1 MSKHRRHHHSNSGAN
16 KTRQQVQTYQ
26 RSHYDLAAE
35 SQIQPK
41 HFTGNLATDV
51 QNHFSGKPSFAMPN
65 LFPLKKGGKAAK
77 VAEQA
82 QPEVTV
88 EDAGKKYIVD
98 TNVLI
103 SCPNI
108 IADEDDESW
117 REVIDADPKLD
128 NATII
133 IPQVVFDELDNMKS
147 EVSHRGTVARMIFR
161 RLSKIIPNTKRSLGE
176 IAAMENPVPLG
187 WKNQSVCVLPL
198 PKDFYRILPWVP
210 DRDDNDGWIA
220 VTALY
225 ATLLMEGININ
236 ALIAKKKDAPKDEA
250 NKELFNI
257 MEWRTKKK
265 DESSV
270 FLLTNDHGLMI
281 KANNYGVRTKHFR
294 FKKPRVINGIRDMT
308 VPREFYELAVDN
320 SKEGLDAGYFEQFF
334 PEEPPLT
341 ANEYII
347 MRLDEEIIPNWYLI
361 DSAEFKNIFR
371 YNKKDNR
378 LHPISV
384 GKGQK
389 PINAGIAA
397 YYDAMNDERIKVINV
412 TGMAG
417 TGKTYQAITH
427 AMKAIRNGEFVRA
440 ILIPAKSASNPLGAL
455 PGNKE
460 QKMEPLVAI
469 AKAAIRSYLSE
480 TQTFKDWRARLRK
493 FSEEPQISEEDT
505 NGEKYGKSKKKGR
518 RDYYSDYDSA
528 HTTGSSPGTFDD
540 LDGFRFANIPVKNGD
555 GSGHSK
561 KREKESKAYYP
572 SKSDKAQTNEHKLT
586 YAEALEKQVDLTYKN
601 YFTCIPLEEVQGC
614 TFDHSIIIIDEAQ
627 RIKTDTADT
636 LLPRAGKDSKLFVLG
651 DISQIQDSN
660 REKQFNN
667 ALYYSRELFFDS
679 EICANIQL
687 TENLRS
693 DIADVMTQNRN
704 VVRMRM
710 GLI

>member
-1 MSKHRRHHHSNSGAN
+1 MSKHRKHHHSSSGP
-16 KTRQQVQTYQ
+16 KTRQQGQTYQ
-26 RSHYDLAAE
+26 YSHFSLAAKP
-35 SQIQPK
+35 QVQPFQHDGK
-41 HFTGNLATDV
+41 FSLA
-51 QNHFSGKPSFAMPN
+51 KPVKGLLAP
-65 LFPLKKGGKAAK
+65 KKETTK
-77 VAEQA
+77 VTALDNSKGA
-82 QPEVTV
+82 V
-88 EDAGKKYIVD
+88 EDAGKKYVVD

-108 IADEDDESW
+108 IADPNDELW
-117 REVIDADPKLD
+117 QEVIGADPKLD

-133 IPQVVFDELDNMKS
+133 IPQVVFDELDHMKS
-147 EVSHRGTVARMIFR
+147 EVSHRGMVARMLLR
-161 RLSKIIPNTKRSLGE
+161 RLANIIPNTKRSLE
-176 IAAMENPVPLG
+176 DIAAMRDPVPMG
-187 WKNQSVCVLPL
+187 WKNQSVCILPL

-210 DRDDNDGWIA
+210 DRNENDGWIA

-225 ATLLMEGININ
+225 ATLFYEGVDIN
-236 ALIAKKKDAPKDEA
+236 ALISNKKEKTENDKAKEQ
-250 NKELFNI
+250 FNI
-257 MEWRTKKK
+257 MQWRTKKK
-265 DESSV
+265 DDSTV
-270 FLLTNDHGLMI
+270 FLMTNDNGLLVR
-281 KANNYGVRTKHFR
+281 ANSYGVRTKHFR
-294 FKKPRVINGIRDMT
+294 FKKPRVINGIRDMI

-320 SKEGLDAGYFEQFF
+320 SKEGLDAEYFEQFF

-347 MRLDEEIIPNWYLI
+347 MRLDEEITPNWYLI

-397 YYDAMNDERIKVINV
+397 YYDAMNDKRIKVINV

-440 ILIPAKSASNPLGAL
+440 ILIPAKSANNPLGAL

-480 TQTFKDWRARLRK
+480 TPTFIDWRARLRK
-493 FSEEPQISEEDT
+493 FGEEPQISEEDT
-505 NGEKYGKSKKKGR
+505 NGEKNGKSKKKGR
-518 RDYYSDYDSA
+518 RNYYSDYDSA

-636 LLPRAGKDSKLFVLG
+636 LLPRAGKDSKVFVLG
-651 DISQIQDSN
+651 DVSQIQDSN

-679 EICANIQL
+679 EICANIYL

-693 DIADVMTQNRN
+693 DIADVMTRNRG
-704 VVRMRM
+704 VVRMKM